1 MNFPLFLALK
11 YLKPKRSV
19 ASVITLVSI
28 LGVMLGVAVVI
39 IVRSVMTGFGDI
51 WEEKI
56 LDFKPH
62 VSLVPMQ
69 GNVVSDEEALAARL
83 RQIPGVTCVT
93 PEIDTRV
100 LLSYKGRVLAPV
112 ILGVDGDDFTRA
124 YRIGAPRAGTFNLDG
139 DSIVLGST
147 AARNLGVWVG
157 DEVVVYSP
165 KTLVAK
171 DEVYLPV
178 KWKVVGIFSCGQHE
192 YDSGY
197 VVASLANVRDLMG
210 MEKGV
215 FAVHV
220 KTDCPTDPEKFSKIV
235 ATCVTNSTG
244 SKGSIDPND
253 AKDSMLPALRAIT
266 WREADR
272 EIFNALA
279 VEKNMT
285 ALLLSLISLVAVF
298 CVMNTLLVL
307 TVQKTPE
314 IGLLKAIGFGRLE
327 IMKVF
332 LVHGMIQCVL
342 GIVLG
347 LVASWAVLAN
357 LQNVVEF
364 LAHMGIEVFPASVYG
379 LAAIPHR
386 LIVSDIFWVV
396 GLVLVFGALA
406 SFVPALI
413 ASFKD
418 PVKALNQ

>member
-1 MNFPLFLALK
+1 VSFPLFLALK
-11 YLKPKRSV
+11 YLRPKRSV

-62 VSLVPMQ
+62 VSLVPQ
-69 GNVVSDEEALAARL
+69 SGNVIRGEDDIARRV

-93 PEIDTRV
+93 PEIDSRV
-100 LLSYKGRVLAPV
+100 LLSHKGRVLAPV

-124 YRIGAPRAGTFNLDG
+124 YRIGAPRAGTFDLSG
-139 DSIVLGST
+139 DSIVLGAT
-147 AARNLGVWVG
+147 AARSLGVWIG
-157 DEVVVYSP
+157 DEVTVYSP

-171 DEVYLPV
+171 DEVFLPV
-178 KWKVVGIFSCGQHE
+178 KWKVVGIFSCGQHD

-210 MEKGV
+210 MERGV
-215 FAVHV
+215 FAIHV
-220 KTDCPTDPEKFSKIV
+220 KTDCPTDATKFKEIV
-235 ATCVTNSTG
+235 RASVEAG
-244 SKGSIDPND
+244 GKVG
-253 AKDSMLPALRAIT
+253 LRAIS

-314 IGLLKAIGFGRLE
+314 IGLLKALGFRKRE
-327 IMKVF
+327 IMQVF
-332 LVHGMIQCVL
+332 VVHGMIQCTA

-347 LVASWAVLAN
+347 LLASWAILAN
-357 LQNVVEF
+357 LQNIVEW
-364 LAHMGIEVFPASVYG
+364 LAKMGLEVFPASVYG
-379 LAAIPHR
+379 LSAIPHR
-386 LIVSDIFWVV
+386 LVVTDVFWVV
-396 GLVLVFGALA
+396 ALVFVFGLLA
-406 SFVPALI
+406 SFVPALC
-413 ASFKD
+413 AAVKD
-418 PVKALNQ
+418 PVKALHQ

>member
-1 MNFPLFLALK
+1 MSFPLFLALK
-11 YLKPKRSV
+11 YMKPKRSV

-62 VSLVPMQ
+62 VSLVARQ
-69 GNVVSDEEALAARL
+69 GNVVNGEAELASEL
-83 RQIPGVTCVT
+83 RKIPGVTCVT

-112 ILGVDGDDFTRA
+112 ILGVDGNDFTHA
-124 YRIGAPRAGTFNLDG
+124 YRIGQPRAGSFDLDG
-139 DSIVLGST
+139 DTIVLGAS
-147 AARNLGVWVG
+147 AARTLGVWVG
-157 DEVVVYSP
+157 DEVTVYSP

-171 DEVYLPV
+171 DEVFLPV
-178 KWKVVGIFSCGQHE
+178 KWKVGGIFSCGQHE

-197 VVASLANVRDLMG
+197 VVASLSNVRDLMG

-220 KTDCPTDPEKFSKIV
+220 KTDCPTDEKKFRSIV
-235 ATCVTNSTG
+235 DQAVAISEKSGNG
-244 SKGSIDPND
+244 FG
-253 AKDSMLPALRAIT
+253 LRAIS

-272 EIFNALA
+272 QIFNALA

-307 TVQKTPE
+307 TVQKTPA
-314 IGLLKAIGFGRLE
+314 IGLLKALGFTRRE

-332 LVHGMIQCVL
+332 MTHGMIQCSL

-347 LVASWAVLAN
+347 LLASWAVLAN
-357 LQNVVEF
+357 LQNIVEW
-364 LAHMGIEVFPASVYG
+364 LARMGLEVFPASVYG
-379 LAAIPHR
+379 LASIPHR

-396 GLVLVFGALA
+396 ALVFVFGLVA
-406 SFVPALI
+406 SAIPALI
-413 ASFKD
+413 AACKD
-418 PVKALNQ
+418 PVKALNE

>member
-1 MNFPLFLALK
+1 MSFSLFLALK

-19 ASVITLVSI
+19 ASVITCVSV

-62 VSLVPMQ
+62 VSLLPVQ
-69 GNVVSDEEALAARL
+69 GNVISGENVIAERIRTLS
-83 RQIPGVTCVT
+83 GVTCVT

-100 LLSYKGRVLAPV
+100 LLSYRGRVLAPV
-112 ILGVDGDDFTRA
+112 LLGVDGDDFIRA
-124 YRIGAPRAGTFNLDG
+124 YRVGAPRAGTFDLDG

-147 AARNLGVWVG
+147 AARSLGVWVG
-157 DEVVVYSP
+157 DEVTVYSP

-171 DEVYLPV
+171 DEVFLPV
-178 KWKVVGIFSCGQHE
+178 KWKVAGIFSCGQHE

-197 VVASLANVRDLMG
+197 AVASLANVRDLMG

-215 FAVHV
+215 FAIHV
-220 KTDCPTDPEKFSKIV
+220 KTDCPTDNEKFGKIV
-235 ATCVTNSTG
+235 EGCVSVDRV
-244 SKGSIDPND
+244 SSVVSDSSD
-253 AKDSMLPALRAIT
+253 ASDSRLPALRAVT

-314 IGLLKAIGFGRLE
+314 IGLLKAIGFRRFE

-332 LVHGMIQCVL
+332 MVHGMIQCGI

-347 LVASWAVLAN
+347 LLASWAILAN
-357 LQNVVEF
+357 LQNIVEC
-364 LAHMGIEVFPASVYG
+364 LARMGVEVFPASVYG

-386 LIVSDIFWVV
+386 LIVSDVFWVV
-396 GLVLVFGALA
+396 ALVFVFGFLA
-406 SFVPALI
+406 SSVPAMI
-413 ASFKD
+413 ASLKD
-418 PVKALNQ
+418 PVRALNT

>member
-1 MNFPLFLALK
+1 MNFPVFLALK

-19 ASVITLVSI
+19 ASVITVVSI

-69 GNVVSDEEALAARL
+69 GNVISGEDEIAKRL
-83 RQIPGVTCVT
+83 RTIPGVTCVT

-100 LLSYKGRVLAPV
+100 LLSCRGRVLAPV
-112 ILGVDGDDFTRA
+112 LLGVDGDEITHA
-124 YRIGAPRAGTFNLDG
+124 YKIGAPRAGTFDLTG
-139 DSIVLGST
+139 DSIVLGAT
-147 AARNLGVWVG
+147 AARTLGVWVG
-157 DEVVVYSP
+157 DEVTVYSP
-165 KTLVAK
+165 KTLVAQ
-171 DEVYLPV
+171 DEVFLPV
-178 KWKVVGIFSCGQHE
+178 KWRVAGIFSCGQHE

-197 VVASLANVRDLMG
+197 AVASLANVRDLMG

-215 FAVHV
+215 FAIHL
-220 KTDCPTDPEKFSKIV
+220 KTDCPTDPENFGHLVEEAIARS
-235 ATCVTNSTG
+235 SSDSSG
-244 SKGSIDPND
+244 SS
-253 AKDSMLPALRAIT
+253 LRAIS

-314 IGLLKAIGFGRLE
+314 IGLLKAIGFRRLE

-332 LVHGMIQCVL
+332 MVHGMIQCGV

-347 LVASWAVLAN
+347 LCASWAVLAN
-357 LQNVVEF
+357 LQNIVEW
-364 LAHMGIEVFPASVYG
+364 LAKMGVEVFPASVYG

-386 LIVSDIFWVV
+386 LIVTDIFWVV
-396 GLVLVFGALA
+396 GLVLVFGFLA
-406 SFVPALI
+406 SFVPAMI
-413 ASFKD
+413 ASLKD
-418 PVKALNQ
+418 PVRALNN

>member
-1 MNFPLFLALK
+1 MSFPLFLALK

-19 ASVITLVSI
+19 ASVITVVSI

-39 IVRSVMTGFGDI
+39 VVRSVMTGFGDI

-62 VSLVPMQ
+62 VSLLPAQ
-69 GNVVSDEEALAARL
+69 GNVIGGEDGLAKRL
-83 RQIPGVTCVT
+83 RTVPGVTCVT

-100 LLSYKGRVLAPV
+100 LLSHRGRVLAPV
-112 ILGVDGDDFTRA
+112 LLGVDGDEFVRA
-124 YRIGAPRAGTFNLDG
+124 YRVGAPRAGAFDLDG
-139 DSIVLGST
+139 DSIVLGAT
-147 AARNLGVWVG
+147 AARTLGVWVG
-157 DEVVVYSP
+157 DEVTVYSP

-171 DEVYLPV
+171 DEVFLPV
-178 KWKVVGIFSCGQHE
+178 KWKVAGIFSCGQHE

-220 KTDCPTDPEKFSKIV
+220 KTDCPTGERFNRLLEDVRRE
-235 ATCVTNSTG
+235 TG
-244 SKGSIDPND
+244 D
-253 AKDSMLPALRAIT
+253 MFRTVT

-314 IGLLKAIGFGRLE
+314 IGLLKAIGFRRTE

-332 LVHGMIQCVL
+332 MVHGMIQCGI

-347 LVASWAVLAN
+347 LCASWAVLAN
-357 LQNVVEF
+357 LQNIVEW
-364 LAHMGIEVFPASVYG
+364 LARMGVEVFPASVYG

-386 LIVSDIFWVV
+386 LIVTDIFWVV
-396 GLVLVFGALA
+396 ALVLVFGFLA
-406 SFVPALI
+406 SFVPAMI

>member
-1 MNFPLFLALK
+1 MSFSLFLALK

-19 ASVITLVSI
+19 ASVITCVSI

-39 IVRSVMTGFGDI
+39 VVRSVMTGFGDI

-62 VSLVPMQ
+62 ITLLPMQ
-69 GNVVSDEEALAARL
+69 GNVISGENAVAERIRAV
-83 RQIPGVTCVT
+83 PGVTCVT

-100 LLSYKGRVLAPV
+100 LLSHRGRVLAPV
-112 ILGVDGDDFTRA
+112 LLGVDGDDFIRA
-124 YRIGAPRAGTFNLDG
+124 YRVGAPRAGTFDLDG

-147 AARNLGVWVG
+147 AARSLGVWVG
-157 DEVVVYSP
+157 DEVTVYSP

-171 DEVYLPV
+171 DEVFLPV

-197 VVASLANVRDLMG
+197 AVASLANVRDLMG

-220 KTDCPTDPEKFSKIV
+220 KTDCPTDNEKFSKIV
-235 ATCVTNSTG
+235 ESCVSVDRV
-244 SKGSIDPND
+244 SSVVSDP
-253 AKDSMLPALRAIT
+253 KDSNDPSLPALRAVT

-314 IGLLKAIGFGRLE
+314 IGLLKAIGFRRTE

-332 LVHGMIQCVL
+332 MVHGMIQCGI

-347 LVASWAVLAN
+347 LLASWAILAN
-357 LQNVVEF
+357 LQNIVEG

-386 LIVSDIFWVV
+386 LIVSDVFWVV
-396 GLVLVFGALA
+396 ALVFVFGFLA
-406 SFVPALI
+406 SSIPALI
-413 ASFKD
+413 ASLKD
-418 PVKALNQ
+418 PVRALNQ

>member
-1 MNFPLFLALK
+1 M
-11 YLKPKRSV
+11 
-19 ASVITLVSI
+19 ITIVSI

-69 GNVVSDEEALAARL
+69 GNVISGEDEIAKRL
-83 RQIPGVTCVT
+83 RTVPGVTCVT

-100 LLSYKGRVLAPV
+100 LLSCRGRVLAPV
-112 ILGVDGDDFTRA
+112 LLGVDGDEFTHA
-124 YRIGAPRAGTFNLDG
+124 YKIGAPRAGTFELDG
-139 DSIVLGST
+139 DSIVLGAT
-147 AARNLGVWVG
+147 AARSLGVWVG
-157 DEVVVYSP
+157 DEVTVYSP
-165 KTLVAK
+165 KTLVAQ
-171 DEVYLPV
+171 DEVFLPV
-178 KWKVVGIFSCGQHE
+178 KWRVAGIFSCGQHE

-197 VVASLANVRDLMG
+197 AVASLANVRDLMG

-215 FAVHV
+215 FAIHV
-220 KTDCPTDPEKFSKIV
+220 KTDCPTDPEKFNALVDACTVPS
-235 ATCVTNSTG
+235 ASSPTG
-244 SKGSIDPND
+244 AGNF
-253 AKDSMLPALRAIT
+253 PALRAIS

-314 IGLLKAIGFGRLE
+314 IGLLKAIGFRRLE

-332 LVHGMIQCVL
+332 MVHGMIQCGV

-347 LVASWAVLAN
+347 LCASWAVLAN
-357 LQNVVEF
+357 LQNIVEW
-364 LAHMGIEVFPASVYG
+364 LAKMGVEVFPASVYG

-386 LIVSDIFWVV
+386 LIVTDIFWVV
-396 GLVLVFGALA
+396 GLVLVFGFLA
-406 SFVPALI
+406 SFVPAMI
-413 ASFKD
+413 ASLKD
-418 PVKALNQ
+418 PVRALNN

>member
-1 MNFPLFLALK
+1 MSFPLFLALK

-39 IVRSVMTGFGDI
+39 VVRSVMTGFGDI

-62 VSLVPMQ
+62 VSLLPMQ
-69 GNVVSDEEALAARL
+69 GNVISGENEIAERI
-83 RQIPGVTCVT
+83 RKIPGVTCVT

-100 LLSYKGRVLAPV
+100 LLSHRGRVLAPV
-112 ILGVDGDDFTRA
+112 ILGVDGDEFVSA
-124 YRIGAPRAGTFNLDG
+124 YRVGAPRAGTFDLTG
-139 DSIVLGST
+139 DSIVLGAT
-147 AARNLGVWVG
+147 AARTLGVWVG
-157 DEVVVYSP
+157 DEVTVYSP

-171 DEVYLPV
+171 DEVFLPV

-197 VVASLANVRDLMG
+197 VVASLNNVRDLMG

-215 FAVHV
+215 FAIHV
-220 KTDCPTDPEKFSKIV
+220 KTDCPTDNERFSKIV
-235 ATCVTNSTG
+235 ESCVASDSG
-244 SKGSIDPND
+244 SSSGS
-253 AKDSMLPALRAIT
+253 SLRAVT

-314 IGLLKAIGFGRLE
+314 IGLLKAIGFRRME

-332 LVHGMIQCVL
+332 MVHGMIQCGI

-347 LVASWAVLAN
+347 LLASWAILAN
-357 LQNVVEF
+357 LQNIVEG
-364 LAHMGIEVFPASVYG
+364 LARMGVEVFPASVYG
-379 LAAIPHR
+379 LSAIPHR

-396 GLVLVFGALA
+396 GLVFVFGLLA
-406 SFVPALI
+406 SFVPALC
-413 ASFKD
+413 ASLKD

>member
-1 MNFPLFLALK
+1 VRFPLFLALK
-11 YLKPKRSV
+11 YLRPKRSV
-19 ASVITLVSI
+19 ASVITLVSV

-62 VSLVPMQ
+62 ISLLAVQ
-69 GNVVSDEEALAARL
+69 GNTIYGEEDVAKRL

-100 LLSYKGRVLAPV
+100 LLSCRGRVLAPV

-124 YRIGAPRAGTFNLDG
+124 YRIGRPVAGSFDLSG
-139 DSIVLGST
+139 DTLVLGVS
-147 AARNLGVWVG
+147 AARSLGVWVG
-157 DEVVVYSP
+157 DEVTVYSP

-171 DEVYLPV
+171 DEVFLPI
-178 KWKVVGIFSCGQHE
+178 KWKVGGIFSCGQHE

-197 VVASLANVRDLMG
+197 VVASLPNVRDLMG

-215 FAVHV
+215 FAIHV
-220 KTDCPTDPEKFSKIV
+220 KTDCPTDPEKFSAIMK
-235 ATCVTNSTG
+235 
-244 SKGSIDPND
+244 SIDGLGSSD
-253 AKDSMLPALRAIT
+253 GLDGSGLILPKLRQMT

-314 IGLLKAIGFGRLE
+314 IGLLKALGFGRLQ

-342 GIVLG
+342 GIALG
-347 LVASWAVLAN
+347 LCASWAVLAN
-357 LQNVVEF
+357 LQNIVEW
-364 LAHMGIEVFPASVYG
+364 LARMGLEVFPASVYG

-406 SFVPALI
+406 SLIPALG
-413 ASFKD
+413 AAAKD
-418 PVKALNQ
+418 PVKALNE

>member
-1 MNFPLFLALK
+1 VNFPLFLALK
-11 YLKPKRSV
+11 YLKPTRSV
-19 ASVITLVSI
+19 ASVITCVSV
-28 LGVMLGVAVVI
+28 LGVMLGVAVVV

-62 VSLVPMQ
+62 VSLV
-69 GNVVSDEEALAARL
+69 SAAGGAVLGEDAIAAKL
-83 RQIPGVTCVT
+83 RRVPGVTCVT

-100 LLSYKGRVLAPV
+100 LLSYGGRVLAPV
-112 ILGVDGDDFTRA
+112 LLGVDGDDFTRA
-124 YRIGAPRAGTFNLDG
+124 YRIGAPRAGTFDLDG

-147 AARNLGVWVG
+147 AARSLGVWVG

-165 KTLVAK
+165 KTLVSR
-171 DEVYLPV
+171 DEVFLPV
-178 KWKVVGIFSCGQHE
+178 KWKVAGIFSCGQHD

-197 VVASLANVRDLMG
+197 AVASLANVRDLMG

-215 FAVHV
+215 FAIHL
-220 KTDCPTDPEKFSKIV
+220 KTDRPTDPEKFGKLCDDV
-235 ATCVTNSTG
+235 R
-244 SKGSIDPND
+244 D
-253 AKDSMLPALRAIT
+253 AAPGLRQIS

-314 IGLLKAIGFGRLE
+314 IGLLKALGFGKRE

-332 LVHGMIQCVL
+332 MVHGMIQC
-342 GIVLG
+342 GIGILLG
-347 LVASWAVLAN
+347 LLASWAVLSH
-357 LQNVVEF
+357 LQDIVEW
-364 LAHMGIEVFPASVYG
+364 LARMGLEVFPASVYG
-379 LAAIPHR
+379 LATIPHR

-396 GLVLVFGALA
+396 GLVFVFGLLA
-406 SFVPALI
+406 SFIPALC
-413 ASFKD
+413 AAAKD
-418 PVKALNQ
+418 PVRALNQ

>member
-1 MNFPLFLALK
+1 MSFPVFLALK
-11 YLKPKRSV
+11 YLRPKRSV
-19 ASVITLVSI
+19 ASAITCVSI

-62 VSLVPMQ
+62 VSI
-69 GNVVSDEEALAARL
+69 VSAHGGTVITGEDKLADAFRKL
-83 RQIPGVTCVT
+83 PGVTCVT

-100 LLSYKGRVLAPV
+100 LLSFEGRVLAPV
-112 ILGVDGDDFTRA
+112 LLGVEGDDFRNA
-124 YRIGAPRAGTFNLDG
+124 YKVGAPWAGSFDLDG
-139 DSIVLGST
+139 DSIVLGAS
-147 AARNLGVWVG
+147 AARQLGVRVG
-157 DEVVVYSP
+157 DEVTVYSP
-165 KTLVAK
+165 KTLTAK

-178 KWKVVGIFSCGQHE
+178 KWRVTGLFSCGQHD

-197 VVASLANVRDLMG
+197 AVASLPNVRDLMG
-210 MEKGV
+210 LEQGV
-215 FAVHV
+215 FAIHL
-220 KTDCPTDPEKFSKIV
+220 KTDCPSDPKRFNAIV
-235 ATCVTNSTG
+235 SAC
-244 SKGSIDPND
+244 IDKHPT
-253 AKDSMLPALRAIT
+253 LRAIT

-314 IGLLKAIGFGRLE
+314 IGLLKALGFSRVE

-332 LVHGMIQCVL
+332 MVHGMIQCSF

-347 LVASWAVLAN
+347 LLASWAVLAN
-357 LQNVVEF
+357 LQNIVEF
-364 LAHMGIEVFPASVYG
+364 LARMGIEVFPASVYG

-396 GLVLVFGALA
+396 GLVFVFGLLA
-406 SFVPALI
+406 SFIPALL

>member
-1 MNFPLFLALK
+1 MLISDRVNFPLFLALK

-19 ASVITLVSI
+19 ASVITIVSI

-62 VSLVPMQ
+62 VSLVART
-69 GNVVSDEEALAARL
+69 GNVVTGEVSLASALRK
-83 RQIPGVTCVT
+83 ISGVTCVT

-100 LLSYKGRVLAPV
+100 LLSYRGKVLAPV
-112 ILGVDGDDFTRA
+112 LIGVDGAEFQSA
-124 YRIGAPRAGTFNLDG
+124 YRLGAPYSGAFDLDG
-139 DSIVLGST
+139 DSIVLGVEAS
-147 AARNLGVWVG
+147 RQLGCWVG
-157 DEVVVYSP
+157 DEVTVYSP
-165 KTLVAK
+165 KTMIAK
-171 DEVYLPV
+171 DEIFLPV
-178 KWKVVGIFSCGQHE
+178 KWRVSGIFASGQYQ

-197 VVASLANVRDLMG
+197 AVASLPNLRDLMG

-215 FAVHV
+215 FAIHV
-220 KTDCPTDPEKFSKIV
+220 KTDCPTDPRRFGEIERR
-235 ATCVTNSTG
+235 
-244 SKGSIDPND
+244 IDEV
-253 AKDSMLPALRAIT
+253 SGGRLRSVS

-272 EIFNALA
+272 QIFSALA

-314 IGLLKAIGFGRLE
+314 IGLLKALGFSKLQ

-332 LVHGMIQCVL
+332 VVHGMIQCCF

-347 LVASWAVLAN
+347 LLASWAVLSN
-357 LQNVVEF
+357 LQRIVEW
-364 LAHMGIEVFPASVYG
+364 LASVGIEVFPASVYN
-379 LAAIPHR
+379 LAEIPHR
-386 LIVSDIFWVV
+386 VIASDIFWVV
-396 GLVLVFGALA
+396 SLVFVFGLLA
-406 SFVPALI
+406 SSIPAFI
-413 ASFKD
+413 ASLKD

>member
-1 MNFPLFLALK
+1 MSFPLFLALK

-19 ASVITLVSI
+19 ASVITCVSV

-39 IVRSVMTGFGDI
+39 VVRSVMTGFGDI

-62 VSLVPMQ
+62 VSLLPLSGSVIS
-69 GNVVSDEEALAARL
+69 GEDAIAGRL
-83 RQIPGVTCVT
+83 RTVPGVTCVT

-100 LLSYKGRVLAPV
+100 LLSSRGRVLAPV
-112 ILGVDGDDFTRA
+112 IIGVEGNEFVRA
-124 YRIGAPRAGTFNLDG
+124 YRVGAPVAGTFDLDG
-139 DSIVLGST
+139 DSIVLGAT
-147 AARNLGVWVG
+147 AARSLGVWVG
-157 DEVVVYSP
+157 DEVTVYSP

-171 DEVYLPV
+171 DEVFLPV
-178 KWKVVGIFSCGQHE
+178 KWTVAGIFSCGQHE

-220 KTDCPTDPEKFSKIV
+220 KTDCPTDNERFSKIV
-235 ATCVTNSTG
+235 ESCVASDSRSSSG
-244 SKGSIDPND
+244 SR
-253 AKDSMLPALRAIT
+253 LRAVT

-314 IGLLKAIGFGRLE
+314 IGLLKAIGFRRSE

-332 LVHGMIQCVL
+332 MVHGMIQCGI

-347 LVASWAVLAN
+347 LLASWAVLAN
-357 LQNVVEF
+357 LQNIVEG
-364 LAHMGIEVFPASVYG
+364 LAHMGVEVFPASVYG

-396 GLVLVFGALA
+396 GLVLVFGFLA
-406 SFVPALI
+406 SFIPAMI

-418 PVKALNQ
+418 PVRALNQ

>member
-1 MNFPLFLALK
+1 MSFPLFLALK

-19 ASVITLVSI
+19 ASVITIVSV

-62 VSLVPMQ
+62 VSLVART
-69 GNVVSDEEALAARL
+69 GNVVTGEEKLASDIRKLE
-83 RQIPGVTCVT
+83 GVTCVT

-100 LLSYKGRVLAPV
+100 LLSYKGKVLAPV
-112 ILGVDGDDFTRA
+112 LIGVDGSEFQSA
-124 YRIGAPRAGTFNLDG
+124 YKLGSPYSGSFDLDG
-139 DSIVLGST
+139 DSIVLGVEAS
-147 AARNLGVWVG
+147 RQLGCWVG
-157 DEVVVYSP
+157 DEVTVYSP
-165 KTLVAK
+165 KTMIAK
-171 DEVYLPV
+171 DEIFLPV
-178 KWKVVGIFSCGQHE
+178 KWRVSGVFASGQYQ

-197 VVASLANVRDLMG
+197 AVASLPNLRDLMG

-215 FAVHV
+215 FAIHV
-220 KTDCPTDPEKFSKIV
+220 KTDCPTDPRRFGEIERR
-235 ATCVTNSTG
+235 
-244 SKGSIDPND
+244 IDEV
-253 AKDSMLPALRAIT
+253 SGGRLRSVS

-272 EIFNALA
+272 QIFSALA

-314 IGLLKAIGFGRLE
+314 IGLLKALGFSKPQ

-332 LVHGMIQCVL
+332 VVHGMIQCCF

-347 LVASWAVLAN
+347 LLASWAVLSN
-357 LQNVVEF
+357 LQRIVEW
-364 LAHMGIEVFPASVYG
+364 LASVGIEVFPASVYN
-379 LAAIPHR
+379 LAEIPHR
-386 LIVSDIFWVV
+386 VIASDIFWVV
-396 GLVLVFGALA
+396 SLVFVFGLLA
-406 SFVPALI
+406 SSIPAFI
-413 ASFKD
+413 ASLKD